1 MANLFIRTSIAPYRI
16 DTYNALAERL
26 GMRMCFYSREDS
38 EQHYDPTWIESQC
51 RFTPTYL
58 KGWHFGPES
67 RTVCRGLGKLV
78 RQEKPDIVIVPE
90 FQFALWQMRW
100 LRRFSRKKFK
110 IVSMCDD
117 SIDMILQANDFSKGH
132 RWLRGFVPKKL
143 DDIITV
149 TPEVCAWYREHFGK
163 GQWLPIIMDEDRA
176 RETYRRLLPESA
188 RLEKEYGLQGKHV
201 LLYVGRLVAL
211 KNVEAVI
218 DAYSRLQRDDTILVI
233 IGDGPER
240 ERLEAMAKTLRTSR
254 GMTGSQAE
262 SIVFTGRLEG
272 DALYAWYNLCDVL
285 LLLSRREAFGA
296 VTGEALMA
304 GAKVLVSSK
313 AGSACLVSEQ
323 NGAVADIDD
332 PEKTARQLAELL
344 SPVISSEAEKSSRCF
359 DALRPGNMNVTLNER
374 IDALVKAWE
383 ER

>member
-38 EQHYDPTWIESQC
+38 EQHYDPAWIESLC
-51 RFTPTYL
+51 RFKPTYL
-58 KGWHFGPES
+58 KGWHLGPES
-67 RTVCRGLGKLV
+67 RTVCRGIGKLL
-78 RQEKPDIVIVPE
+78 RQERPDVVIVPE
-90 FQFALWQMRW
+90 FQFVLWQMRW
-100 LRRFSRKKFK
+100 HRRFSKKKFK

-117 SIDMILQANDFSKGH
+117 SIDMILNENDFSRGH
-132 RWLRGFVPKKL
+132 RWLRSFVPKKI

-176 RETYRRLLPESA
+176 RERYRRLLPESA
-188 RLEKEYGLQGKHV
+188 RLEDRYGLQGRRV
-201 LLYVGRLVAL
+201 LLYVGRLIDL

-218 DAYSRLQRDDTILVI
+218 DAFHRLQREDAVLVI
-233 IGDGPER
+233 VGDGPER
-240 ERLEAMAKTLRTSR
+240 EKLEALA
-254 GMTGSQAE
+254 TGQV
-262 SIVFTGRLEG
+262 IFIGRLEG
-272 DALYAWYNLCDVL
+272 DALYAWYNVADVL
-285 LLLSRREAFGA
+285 ALLSRREAFGA

-313 AGSACLVSEQ
+313 AGSACLVTER
-323 NGAVADIDD
+323 NGRVADIDD

-344 SPVISSEAEKSSRCF
+344 DAAEARNYGQ
-359 DALRPGNMNVTLNER
+359 LRNSTMEVTLNER

>member
-38 EQHYDPTWIESQC
+38 EQHYDPAWIESQC
-51 RFTPTYL
+51 RFKPTYL
-58 KGWHFGPES
+58 KGWHLGPES
-67 RTVCRGLGKLV
+67 RTVCRGIGKLL
-78 RQEKPDIVIVPE
+78 RQERPDVVIVPE
-90 FQFALWQMRW
+90 FQFVLWQMRW
-100 LRRFSRKKFK
+100 HRRFSKKKFK

-117 SIDMILQANDFSKGH
+117 SIDMILNENDFSKGH
-132 RWLRGFVPKKL
+132 RWLRSFVPKKI

-176 RETYRRLLPESA
+176 RERYRRLLPESA
-188 RLEKEYGLQGKHV
+188 RLEDRYGLQGRRV
-201 LLYVGRLVAL
+201 LLYVGRLIDL

-218 DAYSRLQRDDTILVI
+218 DAFHRLQREDAVLVI
-233 IGDGPER
+233 VGDGPER
-240 ERLEAMAKTLRTSR
+240 EKLEALA
-254 GMTGSQAE
+254 TGQV
-262 SIVFTGRLEG
+262 IFTGRLEG
-272 DALYAWYNLCDVL
+272 DALYAWYNVADVL
-285 LLLSRREAFGA
+285 ALLSRREAFGA

-313 AGSACLVSEQ
+313 AGSACLVTER
-323 NGAVADIDD
+323 NGRVADIDD

-344 SPVISSEAEKSSRCF
+344 DAAEARNYGQ
-359 DALRPGNMNVTLNER
+359 LRNSTMEVTLNER

>member
-38 EQHYDPTWIESQC
+38 EQHYDPAWIESQC
-51 RFTPTYL
+51 RFKPTYL
-58 KGWHFGPES
+58 KGWHLGPES
-67 RTVCRGLGKLV
+67 RTVCRGIGKLL
-78 RQEKPDIVIVPE
+78 RQERPDVVIVPE
-90 FQFALWQMRW
+90 FQFVLWQMRW
-100 LRRFSRKKFK
+100 HRRFSKKKFK

-117 SIDMILQANDFSKGH
+117 SIDMILNENDFSKGH
-132 RWLRGFVPKKL
+132 RWLRSFVPKKI

-176 RETYRRLLPESA
+176 RERYRRLLPESA
-188 RLEKEYGLQGKHV
+188 RLEERYGLQGRRV
-201 LLYVGRLVAL
+201 LLYVGRLVEL

-218 DAYSRLQRDDTILVI
+218 DAFHRLQREDTTLVI

-240 ERLEAMAKTLRTSR
+240 EKLEALAKAPRTSR
-254 GMTGSQAE
+254 GVTD
-262 SIVFTGRLEG
+262 IIFTGRLEG

-285 LLLSRREAFGA
+285 ALLSRREAFGA

-313 AGSACLVSEQ
+313 AGSACLVTER

-332 PEKTARQLAELL
+332 PEKTVRQLAELL
-344 SPVISSEAEKSSRCF
+344 AISSEVEKSRQ
-359 DALRPGNMNVTLNER
+359 LRPSRMEVTLNER

>member
-38 EQHYDPTWIESQC
+38 EQHYDPQWIESQC
-51 RFTPTYL
+51 RFKPTYL

-78 RQEKPDIVIVPE
+78 RQEKPDVVIVPE

-100 LRRFSRKKFK
+100 IRRFSRKRFK

-117 SIDMILQANDFSKGH
+117 SIDMILGGNDFSKGH
-132 RWLRGFVPKKL
+132 RWLRSFVPKKL

-149 TPEVCAWYREHFGK
+149 TPEVCAWYRDHFGK

-176 RETYRRLLPESA
+176 RETYRRLLPASA
-188 RLEKEYGLQGKHV
+188 RLEEEYGLQGRNV
-201 LLYVGRLVAL
+201 LLYVGRLVDL

-218 DAYSRLQRDDTILVI
+218 DAYGRLQREDSVLVV

-240 ERLEAMAKTLRTSR
+240 EKLEAQAGACR
-254 GMTGSQAE
+254 GRV
-262 SIVFTGRLEG
+262 VFTGRLEG
-272 DALYAWYNLCDVL
+272 DGLYAWYNLCDVL

-304 GAKVLVSSK
+304 GAKALVSSR
-313 AGSACLVSEQ
+313 AGSACLVSER
-323 NGAVADIDD
+323 NGRVADIDD

-344 SPVISSEAEKSSRCF
+344 PECPVARDF
-359 DALRPGNMNVTLNER
+359 ARLRPSCMEVSLSER
-374 IDALVKAWE
+374 MDALVKAWE

>member
-26 GMRMCFYSREDS
+26 DMRMCFYSREDS
-38 EQHYDPTWIESQC
+38 EQHYDPAWIESQC
-51 RFTPTYL
+51 HFTPTYL

-78 RQEKPDIVIVPE
+78 RKEKPDVVIVPE

-117 SIDMILQANDFSKGH
+117 SIDMILNENDFSKGH
-132 RWLRGFVPKKL
+132 RWLRSFVPKKL

-149 TPEVCAWYREHFGK
+149 TPEVCAWYRAHFGK

-188 RLEKEYGLQGKHV
+188 RLEETYGIRGKHV
-201 LLYVGRLVAL
+201 ILYVGRLVEL
-211 KNVEAVI
+211 KNVGAVI
-218 DAYSRLQRDDTILVI
+218 DVFGRLQRKDTVLVI

-240 ERLEAMAKTLRTSR
+240 EKLEA
-254 GMTGSQAE
+254 QAALGE
-262 SIVFTGRLEG
+262 GRILFTGRLEG

-304 GAKVLVSSK
+304 GAKVLVSGR
-313 AGSACLVSEQ
+313 AGSACLVDGN
-323 NGAVADIDD
+323 NGRVVTCCK
-332 PEKTARQLAELL
+332 PEEATRLLAELL
-344 SPVISSEAEKSSRCF
+344 PEVPRERDFSQ
-359 DALRPGNMNVTLNER
+359 LRPSLMNVTLTER
-374 IDALVKAWE
+374 VDALVKAWE

>member
-1 MANLFIRTSIAPYRI
+1 MANIFIRTSIAPYRI
-16 DTYNALAERL
+16 DTYNALADRL

-38 EQHYDPTWIESQC
+38 EQHYDPEWIESQC
-51 RFTPTYL
+51 HFKPTYL

-67 RTVCRGLGKLV
+67 RTVCRGIGKLL
-78 RQEKPDIVIVPE
+78 RQEKPDVVIVPE

-100 LRRFSRKKFK
+100 HRRFSRKKFK

-117 SIDMILQANDFSKGH
+117 SIDMILGGNDFSRGH
-132 RWLRGFVPKKL
+132 RWLRSFVPKKL
-143 DDIITV
+143 DDMITV
-149 TPEVCAWYREHFGK
+149 TPEVCQWYRDRFGK

-176 RETYRRLLPESA
+176 RETYRRLLGESA

-218 DAYSRLQRDDTILVI
+218 DAYKRLQREDTVLVI

-240 ERLEAMAKTLRTSR
+240 EKLEALAKNPRIL
-254 GMTGSQAE
+254 
-262 SIVFTGRLEG
+262 FTGRLEG

-313 AGSACLVSEQ
+313 AGSACLVSER
-323 NGAVADIDD
+323 NGCVADIDD
-332 PEKTARQLAELL
+332 PERTARQLAELL
-344 SPVISSEAEKSSRCF
+344 ASVEARSYGQ
-359 DALRPGNMNVTLNER
+359 LRPSAMSVTLTER

>member
-38 EQHYDPTWIESQC
+38 EQHYDPAWIESQC
-51 RFTPTYL
+51 RFKPTYL

-67 RTVCRGLGKLV
+67 RTVCRGIGKLL
-78 RQEKPDIVIVPE
+78 RQERPDVVIVPE
-90 FQFALWQMRW
+90 FQFVLWQMRW
-100 LRRFSRKKFK
+100 HRRFSKKKFK

-117 SIDMILQANDFSKGH
+117 SIDMILNENDFSRGH
-132 RWLRGFVPKKL
+132 RWLRSFVPKKI

-176 RETYRRLLPESA
+176 RERYRRLLPESA
-188 RLEKEYGLQGKHV
+188 RLEERYGLQGRRV
-201 LLYVGRLVAL
+201 LLYVGRLVEL

-218 DAYSRLQRDDTILVI
+218 DAFHRLQREDTTLVI

-240 ERLEAMAKTLRTSR
+240 EKLEALAKAPRTSR
-254 GMTGSQAE
+254 GVTD
-262 SIVFTGRLEG
+262 IIFTGRLEG

-285 LLLSRREAFGA
+285 ALLSKREAFGA

-313 AGSACLVSEQ
+313 AGSACLVTER

-332 PEKTARQLAELL
+332 PEKTVRQLAELL
-344 SPVISSEAEKSSRCF
+344 DAAEAGSHGQ
-359 DALRPGNMNVTLNER
+359 LRDSKMEVTLNER
-374 IDALVKAWE
+374 IEALVKAWE

>member
-16 DTYNALAERL
+16 DTYNALADHL

-38 EQHYDPTWIESQC
+38 EQHYDPEWIESQC
-51 RFTPTYL
+51 HFKPTYL

-67 RTVCRGLGKLV
+67 WTVCRGIGKLL
-78 RQEKPDIVIVPE
+78 RQERPDVVIVPE

-100 LRRFSRKKFK
+100 HRRFSRKKFK

-117 SIDMILQANDFSKGH
+117 SIDMILNENDFSKGH
-132 RWLRGFVPKKL
+132 RWLRSFVPKKL

-201 LLYVGRLVAL
+201 LLYVGRLVDL

-218 DAYSRLQRDDTILVI
+218 DAYARLQREDTVLVI

-240 ERLEAMAKTLRTSR
+240 ERLEALTQTPRTSR
-254 GMTGSQAE
+254 VETDSR
-262 SIVFTGRLEG
+262 IIFTGRLEG

-313 AGSACLVSEQ
+313 AGSACLVSDR
-323 NGAVADIDD
+323 NGRVADIDD
-332 PEKTARQLAELL
+332 PEKTARQLAEVLD
-344 SPVISSEAEKSSRCF
+344 SVESRSY
-359 DALRPGNMNVTLNER
+359 DQLRNSKMNVTLTER
-374 IDALVKAWE
+374 VDALVKAWE

>member
-1 MANLFIRTSIAPYRI
+1 
-16 DTYNALAERL
+16 
-26 GMRMCFYSREDS
+26 MRMCFYSREDS
-38 EQHYDPTWIESQC
+38 EQHYDPEWIESQC
-51 RFTPTYL
+51 HFKPTYL

-78 RQEKPDIVIVPE
+78 RQEKPDVVIVPE

-100 LRRFSRKKFK
+100 HRRFSRKKFK

-117 SIDMILQANDFSKGH
+117 SIDMILNENDFSKGH
-132 RWLRGFVPKKL
+132 RWLRSFVPKKL

-149 TPEVCAWYREHFGK
+149 TPEVCAWYRVRFGK

-176 RETYRRLLPESA
+176 REIYRRLLPESA
-188 RLEKEYGLQGKHV
+188 RLEERYGLQGKHV
-201 LLYVGRLVAL
+201 LLYVGRLVDL

-218 DAYSRLQRDDTILVI
+218 DAYHRLQREDTVLVI

-240 ERLEAMAKTLRTSR
+240 ERLEGLA
-254 GMTGSQAE
+254 TGNV
-262 SIVFTGRLEG
+262 IFTGRLEG

-313 AGSACLVSEQ
+313 AGSACLVSER

-332 PEKTARQLAELL
+332 PEKTARQLDRLL
-344 SPVISSEAEKSSRCF
+344 VISSEVEKSPRRF
-359 DALRPGNMNVTLNER
+359 EQLRPSMMNVTLTER
-374 IDALVKAWE
+374 VDTLVKAWE